1 MTEPTEQEV
10 EEMACPFCSEATF
23 DLVGLK
29 LHLMFRCDAYSAVQ
43 VFRERDVQERSAD
56 ERRAERR
63 ALFMKSVDV
72 RGEMECW
79 PWIGPLQLDGRGTFR
94 MEAGA
99 KTVTTAPRAALLLAG
114 VDIPAGMFV
123 CHHCDNPN
131 CVNPR
136 HLFIGTPGD
145 NSRDASEKRRFFNQ
159 RKTHCAKG
167 HEFTPENTGRQ
178 AGKNRFCR
186 QCARDRRA
194 EIRSAQ

>member
-1 MTEPTEQEV
+1 
-10 EEMACPFCSEATF
+10 MA
-23 DLVGLK
+23 
-29 LHLMFRCDAYSAVQ
+29 R
-43 VFRERDVQERSAD
+43 
-56 ERRAERR
+56 
-63 ALFMKSVDV
+63 
-72 RGEMECW
+72 
-79 PWIGPLQLDGRGTFR
+79 IGPLQLDGRGTFR

-159 RKTHCAKG
+159 RKTHRAKVTWSSRPR
-167 HEFTPENTGRQ
+167 TP
-178 AGKNRFCR
+178 AGKR
-186 QCARDRRA
+186 ARTAFVASAPGTAEPRLGAPNDAGYQRYVFRA
-194 EIRSAQ
+194 WRLEGAALPEVPGTLTVAGHHA